1 MDDRAPD
8 DDLLSLTS
16 EVTDRAIVVHAVG
29 EVDHL
34 TAIRLSNELSKAG
47 QEASETRPLV
57 LDMTSISFITSAG
70 LAALVA
76 HHQDQCEHH
85 ELRLVI
91 GDSPVGQ
98 SLRRTGLD
106 QYLSAYDTLDAAM
119 TGQVRS
125 NRK

>member
-1 MDDRAPD
+1 VDHTAA

-34 TAIRLSNELSKAG
+34 TAVRLSNELSKAG

-70 LAALVA
+70 LAVLVA
-76 HHQDQCEHH
+76 HHQDQQEHH
-85 ELRLVI
+85 ELRIAI
-91 GDSPVGQ
+91 GESPVGQ
-98 SLRRTGLD
+98 SLRRTGLHEF
-106 QYLSAYDTLDAAM
+106 LSTYDTLEAALA
-119 TGQVRS
+119 GQAGSSR
-125 NRK
+125 R